1 MKAAVLFLA
10 LITGACQVAGAAANL
25 AQLGMGERDWKRAER
40 IYSEKSGLSP
50 RGPGSIDAY
59 RAGRKYYY
67 FKNGVLVATGTQKL
81 SSESVARLDERKIRD
96 EYLARPPLGIQE
108 ADWREAFSHTAL
120 VAVGRGAEGRGIFV
134 YKSGTSYFHFRQ
146 GLLVE
151 VAAERRPD
159 REIAQLDAVPILT
172 GYFGESRPGMT
183 LREWQ
188 RPLIYRDGTV
198 SAYNVDGVFHYFK
211 NGVLVSVA
219 PSVISAK
226 TIAGLAYPKLRV
238 ARIEPTPVFYD
249 GPLEE
254 RVGRPGR
261 SQWDSFPRSGYEPSD
276 STGLGPE
283 WDRTA
288 RENMR
293 RELPR
298 PVAD

>member
-10 LITGACQVAGAAANL
+10 LTTGACQAAGAATNV
-25 AQLGMGERDWKRAER
+25 AQLGMGEPDWKRAER
-40 IYSEKSGLSP
+40 LYSEKIGPST
-50 RGPGSIDAY
+50 RGSGSIDAY

-67 FKNGVLVATGTQKL
+67 FKNEVLVATGTQKL

-96 EYLARPPLGIQE
+96 EYLARPPLGIKE
-108 ADWREAFSHTAL
+108 ADWREAFGHTAL
-120 VAVGRGAEGRGIFV
+120 VTVGRGVEGRGIFV
-134 YKSGTSYFHFRQ
+134 YKSGASYFHFRQ

-159 REIAQLDAVPILT
+159 REIAQLDVVPILT
-172 GYFGESRPGMT
+172 RYFGESRPGMT

-188 RPLIYRDGTV
+188 RPIVYRDGVV

-219 PSVISAK
+219 PSLISAK
-226 TIAGLAYPKLRV
+226 AIAGLPYPKLRV

-254 RVGRPGR
+254 RINRPGR

-283 WDRTA
+283 WERSA
-288 RENMR
+288 RENMKR
-293 RELPR
+293 DLPR
-298 PVAD
+298 Y